1 MPKQIYKLDQFF
13 GGLNNNADPR
23 DVADNEL
30 SLATDVMVDEIG
42 TIRTLG
48 SNIAHDA
55 TSATAVDIEPGY
67 GLFRFSHD
75 RINGHLGEHLANTG
89 DFSSNWSRTGDIAID
104 STDATYTH
112 SSAAGTLIQSAAN
125 RLEKGVANVTYAF
138 TYTISGFAETI
149 TLFRILGSGSQ
160 FAASNTNL
168 EQSNGTHTTT
178 FTSHATD
185 PDQPFTIDVTSGSS
199 GAFNIDNV
207 SLRIHDPAETGDDY
221 LALAD
226 NESADAAVYLYSKNK
241 DAWSESQTISIGTT
255 SSHDFQAS
263 FYNVDGALRISDGN
277 FGSSSTNKWY
287 GYIKR
292 ELFSNSSPTYVID
305 QWYEEAQKVSP
316 PNASFWDD
324 NATFEG
330 TYGTHTDTTTG
341 SSSADS
347 VSETRAGIA
356 SSSVT
361 EIIRA
366 VVNYEYTVLTP
377 GIVTQVIQCGTY
389 YDGAFVTYETAV
401 IRNSYTSA
409 GAYGGSHTFYFDA
422 ADTPTGSSWGGST
435 SEDSFRAE
443 FVTDIGD
450 TTHGITSM
458 VLSEAGAMPDLT
470 SGVNDLAND
479 NIEIQFDWSATT
491 GASGWNAADGT
502 QGNWKVGAT
511 FIYDGIQESPLTT
524 VVDTTDSSVNSF
536 QVPSS
541 GATVAPAVR
550 LFVADWNT
558 VSSPWNKRITGCNIY
573 MQDVSQSQ
581 SQPWYLQLSANFETG
596 KLVAAN
602 NQQEYEVK
610 YFAQSNQ
617 EYYYWELA
625 TGSPPIGA
633 TEMLEP
639 SLVTTFED
647 NSDLSDPEKSI
658 ISQFKSAVVVGRRV
672 YAGGLNILYD
682 DGTTEVKGDAMIK
695 TPVNKFDLFP
705 LSRIIEASVNDGDN
719 IVKLEEYADR
729 ILQFKKRKMH
739 LINVSQEVE
748 FLEGTFMHKGVNHPA
763 AVCKT
768 DYGVAWINRQ
778 GCYLYDGQKVIDLLE
793 KGGRQII
800 KESDW
805 ESFINDFSMIGYVP
819 KKRQLIVLRDCR
831 STFTITGTID
841 PIADTAVTGVG
852 TLFLDEIRAGDSIL
866 VSTETREVAS
876 VESNTTLTVTAAF
889 SNNGNDTSPECL
901 PSGNIFLYDMV
912 TQSWV
917 KGDTSFTDGVNKTNL
932 VIDWNGDLV
941 HAHTATGVL
950 KWADAS
956 STSTGYSFITKDIDF
971 GQPGQRKKVHKVY
984 VTYKTSDSGTV
995 ASNVQVD
1002 YDVDGGTT
1010 FGYDFADGTQ
1020 FASTEL
1026 AQAAG
1031 WKVAELKPD
1040 VSSEANNKK
1049 SFRLRFATDGTVP
1062 AGFKINDISC
1072 VYRLKHLK

>member
-1 MPKQIYKLDQFF
+1 MPKQVYKLDQFF

-30 SLATDVMVDEIG
+30 SSATDLMVDEIG
-42 TIRTLG
+42 IIRSLG
-48 SNIAHDA
+48 SNTAHISL
-55 TSATAVDIEPGY
+55 TSTAVDIEPGY
-67 GLFRFSHD
+67 GLFQFSHD

-89 DFSSNWSRTGDIAID
+89 DFSSLWAGGNGWTLD
-104 STDATYTH
+104 SVDASYVH
-112 SSAAGTLIQSAAN
+112 HASPANLIQTAAN
-125 RLEKGVANVTYAF
+125 RLEEGVANVTYAF
-138 TYTISGFAETI
+138 TYTISGFADTVSV
-149 TLFRILGSGSQ
+149 FRILGSGSQ
-160 FAASNTNL
+160 FAAANTNL
-168 EQSNGTHTTT
+168 EKSNGTHTTT
-178 FTSHATD
+178 FTSHASE
-185 PDQPFTIDVTSGSS
+185 PDQPFTIDITSSGS
-199 GAFNIDNV
+199 GALNIDNV

-221 LALAD
+221 LVIAD
-226 NESADAAVYLYSKNK
+226 NESSDAAVYLYSRAKN
-241 DAWSESQTISIGTT
+241 AWSESQTISIGTT

-277 FGSSSTNKWY
+277 FGSANTNKWY

-305 QWYEEAQKVSP
+305 QWYDEAQKVSP

-341 SSSADS
+341 SSSADD
-347 VSETRAGIA
+347 VSETRQGIA
-356 SSSVT
+356 ASSVT

-366 VVNYEYTVLTP
+366 VVNYEYTVLVP
-377 GIVTQVIQCGTY
+377 AVVTLTLQCGTY

-422 ADTPTGSSWGGST
+422 ADTPTGSSWGGSVT
-435 SEDSFRAE
+435 EDSFRAE
-443 FVTDIGD
+443 FLTDIGD
-450 TTHGITSM
+450 FTHGITSM

-479 NIEIQFDWSATT
+479 NIEIHFDWSATT

-502 QGNWKVGAT
+502 QGTWKVGAT
-511 FIYDGIQESPLTT
+511 FIYDGVQESPLTT
-524 VVDTTDSSVNSF
+524 VVDTTDSSVDSF
-536 QVPSS
+536 TVSAS

-573 MQDVSQSQ
+573 MQDISQSQ

-596 KLVAAN
+596 ILVADG

-625 TGSPPIGA
+625 TGSPPTAA

-639 SLVTTFED
+639 SLITTFED

-672 YAGGLNILYD
+672 YAGGLNVLYE
-682 DGTTEVKGDAMIK
+682 DGKTEVKGDAMIK

-729 ILQFKKRKMH
+729 ILQFKKKKMH

-768 DYGVAWINRQ
+768 DFGIAWANKQ
-778 GCYLYDGQKVIDLLE
+778 GCYLYDGRQVTNLLE

-800 KESDW
+800 KDMTTGESDAW
-805 ESFINDFSMIGYVP
+805 EDLIGDPMVGYIP
-819 KKRQLIVLRDCR
+819 KKRQLIVVDDIG
-831 STFTITGTID
+831 SSKDGAIH
-841 PIADTAVTGVG
+841 
-852 TLFLDEIRAGDSIL
+852 
-866 VSTETREVAS
+866 
-876 VESNTTLTVTAAF
+876 
-889 SNNGNDTSPECL
+889 
-901 PSGNIFLYDMV
+901 LYDMV

-917 KGDTSFTDGVNKTNL
+917 KGVAATFTDGDKTNF
-932 VIDWNGDLV
+932 VTDWLGDLV
-941 HAHTATGVL
+941 HSHTNGTML
-950 KWADAS
+950 KWQDTPA
-956 STSTGYSFITKDIDF
+956 TSAWDLQTKDIDF
-971 GQPGQRKKVHKVY
+971 GQPGQRKKIYKVHITHKSTGTRPT
-984 VTYKTSDSGTV
+984 VTYDTNGDTGLDKTFSSALGSS
-995 ASNVQVD
+995 AQW
-1002 YDVDGGTT
+1002 TT
-1010 FGYDFADGTQ
+1010 T
-1020 FASTEL
+1020 SLSPNT
-1026 AQAAG
+1026 
-1031 WKVAELKPD
+1031 
-1040 VSSEANNKK
+1040 SSEANNIN
-1049 SFRLRFATDGTVP
+1049 SFRLKI
-1062 AGFKINDISC
+1062 AGAAANDFKINDISC
-1072 VYRLKHLK
+1072 IYRLKHLK